1 MGIILLKISSVTLE
15 DHPIYNIGFPRITVD
30 QRGKPAIAPEIFT
43 YQIFSAIGVDP
54 VWITPNFGDLDF
66 CGSPQKPEFASDPW

>member
-1 MGIILLKISSVTLE
+1 M
-15 DHPIYNIGFPRITVD
+15 D
-30 QRGKPAIAPEIFT
+30 QWEKPAIAPEIFT
-43 YQIFSAIGVDP
+43 IFHQIFTAIGVDP